1 MGLFSKIFQKKN
13 NVLNKITKEN
23 GTIQDDTSINDDE
36 LQKFMNHYNL
46 ILSRDMFLSR
56 SEFNELKEQYKT
68 LYNKYKSISNIKKF
82 YKDVNIN
89 PQLFK
94 EFISKYTDLSENYK
108 FIKEHNDSYI
118 DKHLQEEKE
127 YFDGILKDIDVNIT
141 LDEEQRRVCLDDE
154 DYSLIIAGAGAG
166 KTTTLAAKVKYLID
180 RKGIDPK
187 DILII
192 AFTNQAVNEL
202 KDKITKKLGYP
213 VPISTFHSCGRAI
226 VKKDVNYADTGI
238 LSDNFFFIRDYM
250 NKLVDKDKELLSELI
265 MLFAYYLD
273 LPEDITTNIS
283 LEDHFTLIE
292 TSDYTTL
299 KYNIQEYIN
308 RNQKENK
315 TIQQE
320 ILKSAE
326 EVQIANFLF
335 LNGIEYEY
343 EKPYKFPI
351 PNANKIYT
359 PDFYIKQGSNEC
371 YIEHF
376 GITEDGRN
384 NRYTKEEL
392 DRYILNMKYKISHH
406 DNHGTKLI
414 KTYSKFN
421 DGKPLL
427 EHLKEELEK
436 KGFYFTKKEDKEIYD
451 AITKNKENKYI
462 YKFCNIASRFI
473 SLFKTRNYDEHE
485 FEVLK
490 RKTNNPRNI
499 LFISIMEKVYLAYQ
513 LYLKEHKLVDFE
525 DMINESARLL
535 KEVDAV
541 RNKIN
546 FKYILID
553 EYQDISRARLNL
565 VNEIKAATNAK
576 ICVVGD
582 DWQAIYAYAGSE
594 LNLFTK
600 FKEEMGYASI
610 LKITKTY
617 RNAQEVIDIAG
628 SFVQKN
634 NAQIKKE
641 LVSNKHIDKPIN
653 IYSYDGSWKSKD
665 NEGADVNKA
674 KLLEKVIGL
683 IQKIDSTNNNILIV
697 GRYNFDGNHLL
708 KTGLFYTLKE
718 NNTNEIFS
726 KKYPKVKLTFMTAH
740 RTKGLTYDN
749 VILINALNGKYGFP
763 SQIEDDPIFNFVR
776 SRDESYDFSE
786 ERRLFYVSL
795 TRTKN
800 RVFILTPHNN
810 PSSFVLELMKD
821 YEDKIN
827 VHEED
832 FPIKREI
839 TLISN
844 KRTKCPICGY
854 PLQLQNNK
862 TYGLKLYLCS
872 NEPEVCD
879 YMTNNLI
886 SGNKSIHLCNK
897 CGGVMFVK
905 ARKDKKGFFF
915 GCSNY
920 NSDGTGCNNI
930 EHID

>member
-13 NVLNKITKEN
+13 TAINHNANDKGVQDITLTDE
-23 GTIQDDTSINDDE
+23 IE
-36 LQKFMNHYNL
+36 LQKFIDNYNSL
-46 ILSRDMFLSR
+46 LSKDMFLSR
-56 SEFNELKEQYKT
+56 SVFNEVKEQYKE
-68 LYNKYKSISNIKKF
+68 LYNKYKATSSNKNVNKKLLNDFINKYSDLNGNYSYIK
-82 YKDVNIN
+82 D
-89 PQLFK
+89 
-94 EFISKYTDLSENYK
+94 
-108 FIKEHNDSYI
+108 HNDKYI
-118 DKHLQEEKE
+118 DKHIQEEKE
-127 YFDGILKDIDVNIT
+127 YFDNILKDIDANIT

-166 KTTTLAAKVKYLID
+166 KTTTLSAKVKYLIE
-180 RKGIDPK
+180 RKAVDPK

-192 AFTNQAVNEL
+192 AYTNQAVNEL

-238 LSDNFFFIRDYM
+238 LSDNFYFIRDYI
-250 NKLVDKDKELLSELI
+250 NKLVDKDKDLLSELI

-273 LPEDITTNIS
+273 LPEDITKNIS

-292 TSDYTTL
+292 TSDFTTL
-299 KYNIQEYIN
+299 KYNIQDYIN
-308 RNQKENK
+308 KNQKENK
-315 TIQQE
+315 TIQNE

-359 PDFYIKQGSNEC
+359 PDFYIKQGDNEC

-392 DRYILNMKYKISHH
+392 DRYIINMKYKISHH
-406 DNHGTKLI
+406 KNHGTKLI

-421 DGKPLL
+421 DGISLL
-427 EHLKEELEK
+427 DHLKVELEK
-436 KGFYFTKKEDKEIYD
+436 NGFTLNKKDDKDIYD
-451 AITKNKENKYI
+451 AISKNKENKYI

-473 SLFKTRNYDEHE
+473 SLFKTRNYNEHE
-485 FEVLK
+485 FDVLK

-499 LFISIMEKVYLAYQ
+499 LFLSIMEKVYLAYQ

-535 KEVDAV
+535 KEVEAV
-541 RNKIN
+541 RDKVN

-565 VNEIKAATNAK
+565 VNELKAATKAK

-594 LNLFTK
+594 VNLFTK

-610 LKITKTY
+610 LRITRTY

-634 NAQIKKE
+634 DAQIKKE
-641 LVSNKHIDKPIN
+641 LVSNKHIDKPIT

-665 NEGADVNKA
+665 NEGSDMNKA

-683 IQKIDSTNNNILIV
+683 IQKIDGENTNILLI
-697 GRYNFDGNHLL
+697 GRYNFDGSHLL
-708 KTGLFYTLKE
+708 KTNLFYTQNE
-718 NNTNEIFS
+718 NNKTNEIFS
-726 KKYPKVKLTFMTAH
+726 RKYPNAKLTFMTAH

-749 VILINALNGKYGFP
+749 VILINTLNGKYGFP
-763 SQIEDDPIFNFVR
+763 SQIEDDPVFNFVR
-776 SRDESYDFSE
+776 SRDESFDFSE
-786 ERRLFYVSL
+786 ERRLFYVAL

-810 PSSFVLELMKD
+810 PSAFILELMKE
-821 YEDKIN
+821 YEGKIN
-827 VHEED
+827 VHEEE

-839 TLISN
+839 TLLSK

-854 PLQLQNNK
+854 PLQLQNNQV
-862 TYGLKLYLCS
+862 YGLKLYICS

-879 YMTNNLI
+879 YMTNNLL
-886 SGNKSIHLCNK
+886 SGNKSIHLCEQ

-905 ARKDKKGFFF
+905 SRKDKKGFFF

-920 NSDGTGCNNI
+920 KADGTGCNNL

>member
-13 NVLNKITKEN
+13 TAMNQNA
-23 GTIQDDTSINDDE
+23 NDKDVHYNTLTDEIE
-36 LQKFMNHYNL
+36 LQKFIDNYNSL
-46 ILSRDMFLSR
+46 LSKDMFLSR
-56 SEFNELKEQYKT
+56 SVFNELKEQYKE
-68 LYNKYKSISNIKKF
+68 LYNKYKDTTSNKNVNKKLLNDF
-82 YKDVNIN
+82 INKYSDLNGNYSYVKD
-89 PQLFK
+89 
-94 EFISKYTDLSENYK
+94 
-108 FIKEHNDSYI
+108 HNDQYI
-118 DKHLQEEKE
+118 DKHIQEEKE
-127 YFDGILKDIDVNIT
+127 YFDNILKDIDANIT

-166 KTTTLAAKVKYLID
+166 KTTTLSAKVKYLIE
-180 RKGIDPK
+180 RKAVDPK

-192 AFTNQAVNEL
+192 AYTNQAVNEL

-238 LSDNFFFIRDYM
+238 LSDNFYFIRDYM
-250 NKLVDKDKELLSELI
+250 NKLVDKDKDLLSELI

-273 LPEDITTNIS
+273 LPEDITKNIS

-292 TSDYTTL
+292 TSDFTTL
-299 KYNIQEYIN
+299 KYNIQDYIN
-308 RNQKENK
+308 KNQKENK
-315 TIQQE
+315 TIQNE

-359 PDFYIKQGSNEC
+359 PDFYIKQGDNEC

-392 DRYILNMKYKISHH
+392 DRYIINMKYKISHH
-406 DNHGTKLI
+406 KNHGTKLI

-421 DGKPLL
+421 DGISLL
-427 EHLKEELEK
+427 DHLKDELEK
-436 KGFYFTKKEDKEIYD
+436 NGFTLNKKDDKDIYD
-451 AITKNKENKYI
+451 AISKNKENKYI

-473 SLFKTRNYDEHE
+473 SLFKTRNYNEHE
-485 FEVLK
+485 FDILK

-499 LFISIMEKVYLAYQ
+499 LFLSIMEKVYLAYQ

-535 KEVDAV
+535 KEVEAV
-541 RNKIN
+541 RDKVN

-565 VNEIKAATNAK
+565 VNELKAATKAK

-594 LNLFTK
+594 VNLFTK

-610 LKITKTY
+610 LRITRTY

-634 NAQIKKE
+634 DAQIKKE
-641 LVSNKHIDKPIN
+641 LVSNKHIDKPIT

-665 NEGADVNKA
+665 NEGSDMNKA

-683 IQKIDSTNNNILIV
+683 IQKIDGENTNILLI

-708 KTGLFYTLKE
+708 KTNLFYTQNESNK
-718 NNTNEIFS
+718 TNEIFS
-726 KKYPKVKLTFMTAH
+726 RKYPNAKLTFMTAH

-749 VILINALNGKYGFP
+749 VILINTLNGKYGFP
-763 SQIEDDPIFNFVR
+763 SQIEDDPVFNFVR
-776 SRDESYDFSE
+776 SRDESFDFSE
-786 ERRLFYVSL
+786 ERRLFYVAL

-810 PSSFVLELMKD
+810 PSAFILELMKE
-821 YEDKIN
+821 YEGKIN
-827 VHEED
+827 VHEEE

-839 TLISN
+839 TLLSK

-854 PLQLQNNK
+854 PLQLQNNQV
-862 TYGLKLYLCS
+862 YGLKLYICS

-879 YMTNNLI
+879 YMTNNLL
-886 SGNKSIHLCNK
+886 SGNKSIHLCEQ

-905 ARKDKKGFFF
+905 SRKDKKGFFF

-920 NSDGTGCNNI
+920 KADGTGCNNL